1 MCSADARVSL
11 PTVPTPQPLALL
23 AHKATRLARQGL
35 PVLQLGA
42 RRALRQ
48 KSPFQI
54 TFSLTNRCNF
64 KCEYCDI
71 PLQQRD
77 ELGLEEWKAA
87 IDQFR
92 DGGMGRASLIGGEPL
107 MHRDVGAIIGHLKSR
122 GVHTAM
128 NTNGWL
134 VEDMIDEVAQLD
146 LVCVTLDGPEEV
158 HDRQRRKGSYQKV
171 IRSLEVLQSRG
182 VSAVTMTVVTPS
194 GADNVDHVLEVARRF
209 GHKAFFQLEHDKSC
223 DVMKPIAPRLSVG
236 RIEDFVHHLLKL
248 KAQGEPIGNS
258 KMILEA
264 QLSGGRYL
272 GTCKDCYAGQYYGYV
287 LSDGTVAPCLLTQ
300 WQQEKSNGRKHGYLE
315 AFHRMS
321 APVGPGCSCVP
332 THEVN
337 HVLGF
342 DPKALWHAVEVTLNL
357 PSAG

>member
-1 MCSADARVSL
+1 M
-11 PTVPTPQPLALL
+11 PTPEPSLSLL
-23 AHKATRLARQGL
+23 AHKASRLARQGL

-71 PLQQRD
+71 PLQHRE
-77 ELGLEEWKAA
+77 ELNLEEWKAA
-87 IDQFR
+87 IDDFR
-92 DGGMGRASLIGGEPL
+92 EGGMGRASLIGGEPL
-107 MHRDVGAIIGHLKSR
+107 LHRDIGPIIAHLKAR

-134 VEDMIDEVAQLD
+134 VEDMLDEVCALD
-146 LVCVTLDGPEEV
+146 LVCITLDGPEAV
-158 HDRQRRKGSYQKV
+158 HDAQRRKGSYQRV
-171 IRSLEVLQSRG
+171 IRALELLQGRG

-194 GADNVDHVLEVARRF
+194 GADNVEHVLEVAKRF

-223 DVMKPIAPRLSVG
+223 DVAAPIAPRLTDR
-236 RIEDFVHHLLKL
+236 RIEDFVKHLLDL
-248 KAQGEPIGNS
+248 KARGENVGNS

-264 QLSGGRYL
+264 QLTGGRYL
-272 GTCKDCYAGQYYGYV
+272 GTCKDCFAGRYYGYV

-300 WQQEKSNGRKHGYLE
+300 WQQEKGNGRKHGYVR
-315 AFHRMS
+315 AFHDMP
-321 APVGPGCSCVP
+321 APMGPGCSCVP

-337 HVLGF
+337 HVLAF
-342 DPKALWHAVEVTLNL
+342 DPAALWNAVEVTLNL